1 MLGQE
6 PLLLTPMRH
15 FHIFRVDRLMLD
27 HRLIF
32 LFMGNSLELSS
43 LRSQL
48 ECRRHKTS
56 VAKSYML
63 SICYINSKTL

>member
-32 LFMGNSLELSS
+32 LFMGNSL
-43 LRSQL
+43 
-48 ECRRHKTS
+48 
-56 VAKSYML
+56 
-63 SICYINSKTL
+63 SINAFIIIGNSHEIPVQTARP